1 MAICSVY
8 VLSELRLQTRRAH
21 NMMGEAGRIM
31 TPNSDAPRETNVVNL
46 STPLKSPA
54 TFSGKDGSASL
65 TLGDAMSCYKHWP
78 RPTVIIAD
86 GPYGL
91 AKFSGDPNSAD
102 DLGEW
107 YAPHVAEWSRHA
119 QPETTLWFWC
129 SEVGWAE
136 VHPVLKLHGWR
147 YRAAHIWDKGIG
159 HVAGNCNSDTI
170 RGFPVVTE
178 ICVQYVRDIKLTTA
192 SGDALSVKEWLRH
205 EWQRSGLPLY
215 KTNEACGVAN
225 AATRKYFTQ
234 CHRWYFPPADKMVAL
249 SLYAMKH
256 GAQTARPYFSL
267 DGKAPLTEP
276 RWSRMR
282 AKWNHAHGVTNVW
295 NEPALR
301 GAERVKAKGVKALH
315 VNQKPLRLINRII
328 TASTDPGD
336 AVWEPFGGLCSAAV
350 SALRSG
356 RYCYASEIAPAFHA
370 AAVSRLEEESRNIEY
385 GTPTAKSN

>member
-1 MAICSVY
+1 
-8 VLSELRLQTRRAH
+8 
-21 NMMGEAGRIM
+21 MMGVGRIM
-31 TPNSDAPRETNVVNL
+31 ELNSDVPHETNVVKL
-46 STPLKSPA
+46 STPLKSPV
-54 TFSGKDGSASL
+54 TLSGKGGSASL
-65 TLGDAMSCYKHWP
+65 ALGDAMIHYRHWP
-78 RPTVIIAD
+78 HPIAIVAD

-91 AKFSGDPNSAD
+91 AKFPGDPNSSD

-147 YRAAHIWDKGIG
+147 YRAAHIWDKGVG
-159 HVAGNCNSDTI
+159 HVAGNCNSETI

-178 ICVQYVRDIKLTTA
+178 ICVQYVRDVKLTTA
-192 SGDALSVKEWLRH
+192 HGDTLSVKEWLRH

-249 SLYAMKH
+249 SEYAAAH
-256 GAQTARPYFSL
+256 GAPTDRPYFSL
-267 DGKAPLTEP
+267 DGEAPLTEA

-282 AKWNHAHGVTNVW
+282 AKWNHAHAVTNVW
-295 NEPALR
+295 KEPALR
-301 GAERVKAKGVKALH
+301 GAERVKAEGVKALH
-315 VNQKPLRLINRII
+315 VNQKPLRLMERII
-328 TASTDPGD
+328 AASTDPGD
-336 AVWEPFGGLCSAAV
+336 IVWEPFGGLCSAAV
-350 SALRSG
+350 GALRSG
-356 RYCYASEIAPAFHA
+356 RYCYASEIVPAFYA
-370 AAVSRLEEESRNIEY
+370 ASVRRLEQEFRSIEHE
-385 GTPTAKSN
+385 TPSATSI